1 MQAPFAGS
9 NRQAVAG
16 QGVVVHAN
24 RLVAGGA
31 QQLAGVIEHGQA
43 LPLAGEV
50 VCGDLAL
57 QG

>member
-1 MQAPFAGS
+1 
-9 NRQAVAG
+9 
-16 QGVVVHAN
+16 VVHAN
-24 RLVAGGA
+24 GLVTRGA
-31 QQLAGVIEHGQA
+31 QELAGVIQHGQA